1 MPRHR
6 PAQAPQFV
14 RGSALMNTR
23 QTSRSRED
31 NVDTL
36 HIKKRTGETFYVS
49 KLGDDSDG
57 LSWRIAFRTT

>member
-1 MPRHR
+1 
-6 PAQAPQFV
+6 
-14 RGSALMNTR
+14 MNTR